1 MTKRLLIPK
10 SWSGIRLF
18 MSLLLL
24 VTATFPMLALRLD
37 QSEMTLKRG
46 TTVELTATR
55 GTEAGALSWVVKPEG
70 IASIKPYATNPL
82 ICGVT
87 GEKAGDAVVT
97 AQVGTS
103 TTAVMQNCKVKVWDL
118 AIEST
123 DLVLTEG
130 DKIDLAEKVQGVN
143 LPEGW
148 EIMFNVADRD
158 NNVVSLSG
166 STLEAKAAGSTDI
179 NADLFNVNGLEERVV
194 IKVTVKAKEINAKS
208 ITLNYKEAN
217 LTEGETLLLEAIV
230 DPVNA
235 TVPVIWTSSDEN
247 VVTVDETGKVVAVK
261 PGKGV
266 ITATAKTATGTT
278 EATCAVDVKAK
289 EINAKSITL
298 NYKEANLTEGE
309 TLLLEAIVD
318 PVNATVP
325 VIWTSS
331 DENVVTVDETGKVVA
346 VKPGKGVITA
356 TAKTATGTTEAT
368 CAVDVKAKEINAK
381 SITLNY
387 KEANLTEGET
397 LLLEAIIDPVNA
409 TVPVMWTS
417 SDKAVATVDEVGK
430 VVAVKPGKAVIT
442 ATAKTATGTTEA
454 TCAVEV
460 KAKEISAKSIT
471 LNFTVANIIEGQ
483 TLLLEAIVEPENAT
497 VPVVWSSSDKTV
509 VTVDEVGKVVAV
521 KPGKA
526 VITASAK
533 TATNDI
539 IKAECAV
546 EVVAKPISAKSIKLN
561 YNEANLAEGET
572 LQLEAIV
579 EPENSNVGI
588 VWSSSDETVATV
600 DETGKVVAV
609 KAGKAVIT
617 ASTKT
622 ATGDNITDECVVE
635 VRAKQVGEIIAP
647 EQFSVIAGSKFS
659 VPQSGLIAIKAP
671 EGSTLMYTMPKAQ
684 ADIAYVDGTG
694 VITAVNPG
702 EIVLAV
708 DLYSPDGELL
718 VGKEITVVVEAKPVE
733 GTISF
738 KFPTRKLTVGDQTL
752 LNPDIEGSEGIYVM
766 YSSDNTE
773 VATVN
778 VRGVVTAVG
787 EGTAIITANLM
798 KGTDVVVASA
808 TAEITVLSITPAPNY
823 TVTLDFD
830 EAEMKVGETLY
841 IPAILRPAVKKGEV
855 RWISSDD
862 NIAMA
867 DENGKVT
874 AYAEGT
880 VTFNVNWI
888 IDGMTRATATCTITV
903 LAADPAPVAPS
914 ISFAEENVSIEA
926 GQTATLNVALVNIDP
941 TEVKWLSYDK
951 SVVTVDAN
959 GVITAVAPGTAKVM
973 AYVGAATNPDV
984 KAECVV
990 TVSEAEPEMVVEII
1004 APAELNLT
1012 VGDEFELN
1020 RAIAVK
1026 GKPEGGFILFTTA
1039 DRDIAPVTGTGLVT
1053 AGTAGVTTITVD
1065 LYDAE
1070 GQLVA
1075 SATTTVNVAALPV
1088 APAISFAAASETV
1101 KPGMTV
1107 VLSPVVTGDLPE
1119 GWYVMYSSSDV
1130 AVATVNPAGNVE
1142 AVSEGTAT
1150 ITANVMKGTENV
1162 LASATIEIVVM
1173 GQPALPTFTLDIP
1186 ASEIEEG
1193 KDMLVQATLPADAP
1207 EGSYVLWSSSDE
1219 SVVAATTSG
1228 TGSIEDAMNCRGR
1241 ITAVGEGTATVTA
1254 TWYKG
1259 TFAIATVTFEVTVKG
1274 VVKGITVNPA
1284 EATIYDD
1291 EILELSVILDAGETA
1306 DKTITW
1312 KSSNEK
1318 VATVDSNGRV
1328 KAVSKGT
1335 AHIEAKAASGH
1346 SHACFVTVNRTPQV
1360 TGIESVEGDA
1370 SGITVEGNN
1379 IIVPEGAEVYT
1390 ISGVAVKP
1398 VNLATGIYIVRFA
1411 NGKAVKVVI

>member
-1 MTKRLLIPK
+1 M
-10 SWSGIRLF
+10 LF
-18 MSLLLL
+18 RS
-24 VTATFPMLALRLD
+24 
-37 QSEMTLKRG
+37 
-46 TTVELTATR
+46 
-55 GTEAGALSWVVKPEG
+55 
-70 IASIKPYATNPL
+70 
-82 ICGVT
+82 
-87 GEKAGDAVVT
+87 
-97 AQVGTS
+97 
-103 TTAVMQNCKVKVWDL
+103 
-118 AIEST
+118 
-123 DLVLTEG
+123 
-130 DKIDLAEKVQGVN
+130 
-143 LPEGW
+143 
-148 EIMFNVADRD
+148 
-158 NNVVSLSG
+158 
-166 STLEAKAAGSTDI
+166 
-179 NADLFNVNGLEERVV
+179 
-194 IKVTVKAKEINAKS
+194 
-208 ITLNYKEAN
+208 
-217 LTEGETLLLEAIV
+217 
-230 DPVNA
+230 
-235 TVPVIWTSSDEN
+235 
-247 VVTVDETGKVVAVK
+247 
-261 PGKGV
+261 
-266 ITATAKTATGTT
+266 
-278 EATCAVDVKAK
+278 
-289 EINAKSITL
+289 
-298 NYKEANLTEGE
+298 
-309 TLLLEAIVD
+309 
-318 PVNATVP
+318 
-325 VIWTSS
+325 
-331 DENVVTVDETGKVVA
+331 
-346 VKPGKGVITA
+346 
-356 TAKTATGTTEAT
+356 
-368 CAVDVKAKEINAK
+368 
-381 SITLNY
+381 
-387 KEANLTEGET
+387 
-397 LLLEAIIDPVNA
+397 
-409 TVPVMWTS
+409 
-417 SDKAVATVDEVGK
+417 
-430 VVAVKPGKAVIT
+430 
-442 ATAKTATGTTEA
+442 
-454 TCAVEV
+454 
-460 KAKEISAKSIT
+460 
-471 LNFTVANIIEGQ
+471 
-483 TLLLEAIVEPENAT
+483 
-497 VPVVWSSSDKTV
+497 
-509 VTVDEVGKVVAV
+509 
-521 KPGKA
+521 
-526 VITASAK
+526 
-533 TATNDI
+533 
-539 IKAECAV
+539 
-546 EVVAKPISAKSIKLN
+546 
-561 YNEANLAEGET
+561 
-572 LQLEAIV
+572 
-579 EPENSNVGI
+579 
-588 VWSSSDETVATV
+588 
-600 DETGKVVAV
+600 
-609 KAGKAVIT
+609 
-617 ASTKT
+617 
-622 ATGDNITDECVVE
+622 
-635 VRAKQVGEIIAP
+635 P

-808 TAEITVLSITPAPNY
+808 TAEITVLGITPAPNY

>member
-46 TTVELTATR
+46 TTVELTASR
-55 GTEAGALSWVVKPEG
+55 GTEQGELTWVVKDGPENV
-70 IASIKPYATNPL
+70 SIKPYATNPL

-97 AQVGTS
+97 AQVGTG
-103 TTAVMQNCKVKVWDL
+103 TTAVMKNCKVKVWDL
-118 AIEST
+118 SIEST
-123 DLVLTEG
+123 DLVMTEG
-130 DKIDLAEKVQGVN
+130 DKIDLAEKVKGVN
-143 LPEGW
+143 LPESW
-148 EIMFNVADRD
+148 EIMFASDFNSKEVA
-158 NNVVSLSG
+158 SLSG
-166 STLEAKAAGSTDI
+166 TTLEAIAAG
-179 NADLFNVNGLEERVV
+179 NATVLVRVQNVNAGKEPPVENVYTVELN
-194 IKVTVKAKEINAKS
+194 VTVKAKEINAKS
-208 ITLNYKEAN
+208 ITLNNKALSLINGGSAKLVATVEPA
-217 LTEGETLLLEAIV
+217 
-230 DPVNA
+230 NA
-235 TVPVIWTSSDEN
+235 TVPVEWTSSDEAVATVDQEGNVKAVGPGKAVITVSAKSGTGFATATCDVEVNIPAKSITLDQETLSLMIGESTMLVATVEPTNATVPVVWASSDEN
-247 VVTVDETGKVVAVK
+247 VVTVDE
-261 PGKGV
+261 
-266 ITATAKTATGTT
+266 
-278 EATCAVDVKAK
+278 
-289 EINAKSITL
+289 N
-298 NYKEANLTEGE
+298 
-309 TLLLEAIVD
+309 
-318 PVNATVP
+318 
-325 VIWTSS
+325 
-331 DENVVTVDETGKVVA
+331 
-346 VKPGKGVITA
+346 
-356 TAKTATGTTEAT
+356 
-368 CAVDVKAKEINAK
+368 
-381 SITLNY
+381 
-387 KEANLTEGET
+387 
-397 LLLEAIIDPVNA
+397 
-409 TVPVMWTS
+409 
-417 SDKAVATVDEVGK
+417 GK

-442 ATAKTATGTTEA
+442 ATTTNATKNPLVA

-460 KAKEISAKSIT
+460 MTPAKSIT
-471 LNFTVANIIEGQ
+471 L
-483 TLLLEAIVEPENAT
+483 
-497 VPVVWSSSDKTV
+497 SCK
-509 VTVDEVGKVVAV
+509 
-521 KPGKA
+521 
-526 VITASAK
+526 
-533 TATNDI
+533 
-539 IKAECAV
+539 
-546 EVVAKPISAKSIKLN
+546 
-561 YNEANLAEGET
+561 EANLAEGET

-808 TAEITVLSITPAPNY
+808 TAEITVLGITPAPNY

-867 DENGKVT
+867 DENGMVT

-990 TVSEAEPEMVVEII
+990 TVSEAEPEIVVEVI

-1012 VGDEFELN
+1012 VGDEFELMH
-1020 RAIAVK
+1020 AIAVK

-1039 DRDIAPVTGTGLVT
+1039 DRDIAPVTATGLVT
-1053 AGTAGVTTITVD
+1053 AGAAGVTTITTD
-1065 LYDAE
+1065 LYDSEAN
-1070 GQLVA
+1070 LVA

-1142 AVSEGTAT
+1142 AVSEGTAI
-1150 ITANVMKGTENV
+1150 ITAKVMKGTENV

-1186 ASEIEEG
+1186 ASQIEEG

>member
-278 EATCAVDVKAK
+278 EATCTVDVKAK

-368 CAVDVKAKEINAK
+368 CTVDVKAKEINAK

-460 KAKEISAKSIT
+460 KAKE
-471 LNFTVANIIEGQ
+471 
-483 TLLLEAIVEPENAT
+483 
-497 VPVVWSSSDKTV
+497 
-509 VTVDEVGKVVAV
+509 
-521 KPGKA
+521 
-526 VITASAK
+526 
-533 TATNDI
+533 
-539 IKAECAV
+539 
-546 EVVAKPISAKSIKLN
+546 ISAKSIKLN

-808 TAEITVLSITPAPNY
+808 TAEITVLGITPAPNY

-1379 IIVPEGAEVYT
+1379 IIVLEGAEVYT